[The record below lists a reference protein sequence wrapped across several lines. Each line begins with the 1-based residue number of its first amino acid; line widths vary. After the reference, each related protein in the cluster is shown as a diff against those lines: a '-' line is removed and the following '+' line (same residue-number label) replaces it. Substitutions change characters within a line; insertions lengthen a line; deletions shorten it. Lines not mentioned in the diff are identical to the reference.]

1 MSAESS
7 SAVVGAG
14 SAWQSMIPMVLIFVI
29 FYFFLI
35 RPQLKRQRELDK
47 TINNLKKGDKVVAAG
62 GLYGVISKIDGNI
75 LFLEIADNVKIK
87 ALKSSVTQ
95 VLNAENAA
103 PAEIAQAKEEAPQ
116 AEKPEKKKAASPI
129 TKSKKK

>member
-95 VLNAENAA
+95 VLNAENTA